1 MSMSAV
7 AQQRTRARLTVKGV
21 VQGVGFRPFVYR
33 LANALG
39 LGGWV
44 KNTSRGVVIEV
55 EGDKSAVSEFAQRLA
70 AEAPVLA
77 RILEVTS
84 EDVQPSGITV
94 FAIASSEGEAVPMP
108 IVPADVAVCGECAAD
123 VSSPDNRRYHYPFTN
138 CTNCGPRFTI
148 VEGLPYDRP
157 LTTMKTFAMCR
168 ACKEEYHNSAD
179 RRFHA
184 QPFAC
189 PVCGP
194 ALYWDGE
201 RKDDALALAAR
212 SLAAGEVVAV
222 KGLGGYHLACDARG
236 AAALERLRERKG
248 RGKKPLAVMSR
259 DIAEVRKF
267 CGVSEEA
274 RAVLESPQSPIVLLE
289 KTAPDYLAEGV
300 APRLHRYGVML
311 PYTPLHRLLLGIS
324 PPTLVMTSGNL
335 SEEPIVHE
343 DAAARSVLGHIA
355 DHFLSHDRPIAVPC
369 DDSVVALVN
378 GKPLPLR
385 RSRGYA
391 PLPIEVGLRGPETL
405 AVGGDQ
411 KNTFCLLRDGV
422 AVLSQHIG
430 DLENVETVEY
440 LGRAIEHFK
449 RLFEVEPKVVAHDL
463 HPDYASTRMAGL
475 FQGVRLVGVQH
486 HHAHAAG
493 AMVDAGLNGPVIAVA
508 YDGTGYGTDGTIWG
522 GEVLVADLRRFE
534 RAARLASIRLPGGEA
549 SIRKPARMAA
559 AYLLAAFGEKGPQT
573 GREICV
579 PLTDIE
585 MRVVAHQCA
594 SGLNAPLT
602 SSVGRLFDAVSVIL
616 GNSPVAT
623 YEGQAAAE
631 MEAQAYGHGIPAEPY
646 GFEMRRETEAIV
658 FDLLPA
664 VREIV
669 HGVRRGH
676 NRAEMAARFH
686 ETLAQCTA
694 EVCRQVSEE
703 TGLAD
708 VVLCGGVFQNLV
720 LTGRVMELLEEKGM
734 RGHVHD
740 DVPPNDGGLSLG
752 QAAVASALAQ
762 E

>member
-1 MSMSAV
+1 
-7 AQQRTRARLTVKGV
+7 
-21 VQGVGFRPFVYR
+21 
-33 LANALG
+33 
-39 LGGWV
+39 
-44 KNTSRGVVIEV
+44 VVIEI
-55 EGDKSAVSEFAQRLA
+55 EGDREAVSAFSRRLA

-84 EDVQPSGITV
+84 EEAEPAGETV
-94 FAIASSEGEAVPMP
+94 FAIASSEGEAAPMP
-108 IVPADVAVCGECAAD
+108 IVPADVAVCNECAAD
-123 VSSPDNRRYHYPFTN
+123 VSSPGNRRHHYPFTN

-157 LTTMKTFAMCR
+157 LTTMKIFTMC
-168 ACKEEYHNSAD
+168 AECDEEYYNPAN

-184 QPFAC
+184 QPNAC
-189 PVCGP
+189 PACGP
-194 ALYWDGE
+194 ALFWDGE
-201 RKDDALALAAR
+201 SRDDALALAAR
-212 SLAAGEVVAV
+212 SLAAGEIVAV
-222 KGLGGYHLACDARG
+222 KGLGGYHLACDARSPS
-236 AAALERLRERKG
+236 ALERLRERKG
-248 RGKKPLAVMSR
+248 RGKKPFAVMSR

-267 CGVSEEA
+267 CSVSEEA
-274 RAVLESPQSPIVLLE
+274 RAILESPQAPIVLLQ
-289 KTAPDYLAEGV
+289 KLAPDYLAEGV

-311 PYTPLHRLLLGIS
+311 PYTPLHRLLLEIS

-335 SEEPIVHE
+335 GEEPIAH
-343 DAAARSVLGHIA
+343 DDHAARSVLGQIA
-355 DHFLSHDRPIAVPC
+355 DHFLSHNRPIAVPC
-369 DDSVVALVN
+369 DDSVVAMLN
-378 GKPLPLR
+378 GKPLPVR

-391 PLPIEVGLRGPETL
+391 PVPKEVGLRGPETL

-449 RLFEVEPKVVAHDL
+449 QLFEVEPKVVAHDL
-463 HPDYASTRMAGL
+463 HPDYASTRMARL
-475 FQGVRLVGVQH
+475 FEGVRLVGVQH
-486 HHAHAAG
+486 HHAHAAS
-493 AMVDAGLNGPVIAVA
+493 AIVDAGLKGPVIAVA

-534 RAARLASIRLPGGEA
+534 RAAHLASIRLPGGEA
-549 SIRKPARMAA
+549 SIRRPVRMAI
-559 AYLLAAFGEKGPQT
+559 AYLLAGLAGRGLQT
-573 GREICV
+573 AMDIALPLAEREM
-579 PLTDIE
+579 T
-585 MRVVAHQCA
+585 VVAHQCA
-594 SGLNAPLT
+594 SGLNSPIT
-602 SSVGRLFDAVSVIL
+602 SSVGRLFDAVSVIV

-631 MEAQAYGHGIPAEPY
+631 LEALASCHGLPAQAYA
-646 GFEMRRETEAIV
+646 FEVRRESGGLV

-664 VREIV
+664 VREIAQ
-669 HGVRRGH
+669 GVRRGDD
-676 NRAEMAARFH
+676 RAEMAARFH
-686 ETLAQCTA
+686 ETLGQCTA

-703 TGLAD
+703 TGLVD
-708 VVLCGGVFQNLV
+708 VVLCGGVFQNLL
-720 LTGRVMELLEEKGM
+720 LTGRVLELLEEKGL